1 MGQLAF
7 IVGYDA
13 DGIREGTVLGFS
25 GLVEGWE
32 AVGGEDGVEVLARR
46 RESEEGGNVVAGLEN
61 MEQEFVG

>member
-13 DGIREGTVLGFS
+13 DSIRQGTVLGFS
-25 GLVEGWE
+25 GLVEGWK
-32 AVGGEDGVEVLARR
+32 AMGGEDRMEVLARR

-61 MEQEFVG
+61 MEEEFVG